1 MRIKLLGNYLQSLI
15 HLNIERGLEQGVEM
29 HLQEEE
35 AEDVAL
41 VVDHLVRIWQS
52 IMLLLH
58 LLHYHSLHHL
68 LYHFRL
74 YNLLMMH
81 LVMTMMLQI
90 LFFITKLLCHHRLT
104 IHHHHQVLMIVM
116 VMLLQMLLLVAS
128 PGVNVMSEDIP
139 IPLSV
144 LKNFIT
150 DDLIDEIVEKNTY
163 ADSTNTYADM
173 IINTSKIQKRISQT
187 NKKLFQL
194 WKPITADEY
203 WVFLLFWSW
212 WVLLKNHNL
221 PCIGHKIIFYTVQH
235 SHDSCEGA
243 YLSKSA
249 AWFTLLTF
257 SRKMVPASPS
267 RFLFNI
273 FSRKIYTHKTYL
285 YWWIFRIVEGKIE
298 VQKLYTEQERMLWN

>member
-90 LFFITKLLCHHRLT
+90 LFFITKLLCHHRLR

-116 VMLLQMLLLVAS
+116 VMLQMLLLVAS

-203 WVFLLFWSW
+203 WGFLLFWSW